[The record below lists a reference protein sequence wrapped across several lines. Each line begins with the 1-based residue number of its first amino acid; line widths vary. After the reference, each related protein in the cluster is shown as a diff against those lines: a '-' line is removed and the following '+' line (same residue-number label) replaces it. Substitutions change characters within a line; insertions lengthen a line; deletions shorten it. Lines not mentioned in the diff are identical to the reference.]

1 MAATRSPVAR
11 LRHILFHI
19 EGISKTLVGVSF
31 ERFMDT
37 YHLQRT
43 VERGIEI
50 ISEAVKS
57 LPPSMLAQHR
67 EVEWQKLIGI
77 GNILRHEYQHID
89 ASIMWDL
96 ATRKLPEL
104 EPVVRKLLEESK

>member
-1 MAATRSPVAR
+1 MTATRSPVAR

-57 LPPSMLAQHR
+57 LPHSMLSRHL
-67 EVEWQKLIGI
+67 EIEWQKIIGI
-77 GNILRHEYQHID
+77 GNILRHEYQHVD
-89 ASIMWDL
+89 PAIMWDL

-104 EPVVRKLLEESK
+104 EPAIRKLLEEIE